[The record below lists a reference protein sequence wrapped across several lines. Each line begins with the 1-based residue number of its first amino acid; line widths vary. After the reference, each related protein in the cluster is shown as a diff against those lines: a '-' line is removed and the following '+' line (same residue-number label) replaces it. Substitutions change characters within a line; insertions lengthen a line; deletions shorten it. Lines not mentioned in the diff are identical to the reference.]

1 MKVKWGDG
9 LEYSSAGPGHSANQF
24 FAMPALLL
32 RSHRLTGLAVFVL
45 LAFLSQGVLAA
56 QTNPP
61 VRTVYITAREDDGR
75 GNGTASHPYDGSDAM
90 KLDALMVALPAGPL
104 RVKFGSGVFVTASGL
119 PVKNGWT
126 VQGEGPTQTTIRL
139 ANNVLRAKD
148 EQALLIGGYDFGG
161 AASLLEYGCV
171 RDLMIDGN
179 RRGQPAYLA
188 HIPGAINAVILWAR
202 QSRIENVHV
211 INTYSHPGEGFPVHV
226 YSMGGT
232 PAKPSRADI
241 VRVHVYFHEGY
252 ATSISVFDQ
261 TGGRI
266 TGGIR
271 NCLVQGYGKAPSSA
285 AFGAGGWVN
294 FEVSDN
300 RVKGMACGVTI
311 DTHHYTRVR
320 FLRNRFTD
328 LYKFGFLVNGSGQYD
343 SLTFQGNRTELV
355 GADGAHYK
363 FDGSR
368 LTHLRL
374 ENNVLISR
382 GKPLAAALHGGEN
395 SDGVIR
401 ENQLSPGLEFKVL
414 PSSQLRVTGNRAL
427 GP

>member
-1 MKVKWGDG
+1 MPVLVSPSRRLIG
-9 LEYSSAGPGHSANQF
+9 LALF
-24 FAMPALLL
+24 LLL
-32 RSHRLTGLAVFVL
+32 ASFRCDVV
-45 LAFLSQGVLAA
+45 AA
-56 QTNPP
+56 PPNPP
-61 VRTVYITAREDDGR
+61 LRTIYIATRTDDGR
-75 GNGTASHPYDGSDAM
+75 GNGTASHPYDGSDAT
-90 KLDALMVALPAGPL
+90 KLDTLMESLPAGPL
-104 RVKFGSGVFVTASGL
+104 CIRFGSGVFVTAAGL
-119 PVKNGWT
+119 PVKNGWI
-126 VQGEGPTQTTIRL
+126 VQGDGPNQTTIQL

-161 AASLLEYGCV
+161 AATLLDYACV
-171 RDLMIDGN
+171 RDLRIDGN

-188 HIPGAINAVILWAR
+188 HIPGGINAVILWAR
-202 QSRIENVHV
+202 QSRLENVHV

-232 PAKPSRADI
+232 PAKPNRADI
-241 VRVHVYFHEGY
+241 ERVHVYFHEGY

-271 NCLVQGYGKAPSSA
+271 KCLVQGYGKAPSSA
-285 AFGAGGWVN
+285 GFGAGGWVD

-311 DTHHYTRVR
+311 DTHNYARVR

-343 SLTFQGNRTELV
+343 SLTFRDNRTELV

-368 LTHLRL
+368 LTNLRL
-374 ENNVLISR
+374 EHNILISR
-382 GKPLAAALHGGEN
+382 GKPLAVALHGGEN
-395 SDGVIR
+395 SDGIIR
-401 ENQLSPGLEFKVL
+401 ENRLSPGLEFKV
-414 PSSQLRVTGNRAL
+414 PASSKVRVTGNHAL
-427 GP
+427 NAPVP